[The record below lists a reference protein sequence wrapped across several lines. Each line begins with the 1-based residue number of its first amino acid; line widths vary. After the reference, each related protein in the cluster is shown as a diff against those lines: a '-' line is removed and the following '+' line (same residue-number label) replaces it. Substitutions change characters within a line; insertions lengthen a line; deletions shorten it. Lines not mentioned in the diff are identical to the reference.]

1 MRPDKKKEIDKG
13 HLPPVQQHVSASA
26 TRWLAATRATNR
38 IAHAGRTRP
47 NRGIPRLG
55 KLLKGA
61 RMQGGKKREQEGK
74 LLIAS
79 LHLMAV

>member
-1 MRPDKKKEIDKG
+1 MRWM
-13 HLPPVQQHVSASA
+13 LPPD
-26 TRWLAATRATNR
+26 LGAALLLRRPWVCRYLRLGPCRTYLRCEA
-38 IAHAGRTRP
+38 IDAGRTRP

-61 RMQGGKKREQEGK
+61 RMQGKKKREQEGK